1 MAVPVERRTYFM
13 ELQII
18 LLYAGQYQITD
29 ETTGEI
35 KQGVT
40 CNYYFN
46 TDLRAEDNKNGT
58 KGTRPAKGSI
68 DFLLMRK
75 IKSAPALYDA
85 KFEMSVGSD
94 GKPVLKIVDLD
105 YVSDIFI
112 GIVSD
117 QQPAAAP
124 KLPAEPATEPALE
137 SPAEPAEPVSSRSGK
152 K

>member
-1 MAVPVERRTYFM
+1 M

-40 CNYYFN
+40 CNFYFN
-46 TDLRAEDNKNGT
+46 TDLRAEDNKNGS

-68 DFLLMRK
+68 DFLLMKK
-75 IKSAPALYDA
+75 IVSAPALYNA
-85 KFEMSVGSD
+85 KFEMSIGSD
-94 GKPVLKIVDLD
+94 GKPVLKILDLD
-105 YVSDIFI
+105 YVSDIYI
-112 GIVSD
+112 GAVGQQSAGTSEPVSET
-117 QQPAAAP
+117 AS
-124 KLPAEPATEPALE
+124 E
-137 SPAEPAEPVSSRSGK
+137 SPAEPASESLAEPTSESPVKPISGRSGK

>member
-1 MAVPVERRTYFM
+1 M

-40 CNYYFN
+40 CNFYFN
-46 TDLRAEDNKNGT
+46 TDLRAEDNKNGS

-68 DFLLMRK
+68 DFQLMRK
-75 IKSAPALYDA
+75 IKSAPALYNA
-85 KFEMSVGSD
+85 KFEMSIGSD
-94 GKPVLKIVDLD
+94 GKPVLKILDLD

-112 GIVSD
+112 GVVSEK
-117 QQPAAAP
+117 QSEEASEP
-124 KLPAEPATEPALE
+124 PAEPASESQSLTET
-137 SPAEPAEPVSSRSGK
+137 SGRSGK

>member
-1 MAVPVERRTYFM
+1 M

-40 CNYYFN
+40 CNFYFN
-46 TDLRAEDNKNGT
+46 TDLRAEDNKNGS

-68 DFLLMRK
+68 DFLLMNK
-75 IKSAPALYDA
+75 IVSAPALYNA
-85 KFEMSVGSD
+85 KFEMSIGSD
-94 GKPVLKIVDLD
+94 GKPVLKILDLD
-105 YVSDIFI
+105 YVSDIYI
-112 GIVSD
+112 GVVG
-117 QQPAAAP
+117 QQPAGASETVS
-124 KLPAEPATEPALE
+124 EP
-137 SPAEPAEPVSSRSGK
+137 SAEPVSSRSGK

>member
-1 MAVPVERRTYFM
+1 M
-13 ELQII
+13 ELKII

-40 CNYYFN
+40 CNFYFN
-46 TDLRAEDNKNGT
+46 TDLRAEDNKNGS

-68 DFLLMRK
+68 DFQLMKK
-75 IKSAPALYDA
+75 IKSAPALYNA
-85 KFEMSVGSD
+85 KFEMSIGSD
-94 GKPVLKIVDLD
+94 GKPVLKILDLD

-112 GIVSD
+112 GVVSEK
-117 QQPAAAP
+117 QSEEASEQ
-124 KLPAEPATEPALE
+124 PAEPASESQSLTET
-137 SPAEPAEPVSSRSGK
+137 SGRSGK

>member
-1 MAVPVERRTYFM
+1 M
-13 ELQII
+13 EMQII

-29 ETTGEI
+29 ESTGEV

-46 TDLRAEDNKNGT
+46 TDLRAEDNKNGS

-68 DFLLMRK
+68 DFILMKK
-75 IKSAPALYDA
+75 IKSAPALYNA
-85 KFEMSVGSD
+85 KFEMNIGSD
-94 GKPVLKIVDLD
+94 GKPVLKILDLD

-112 GIVSD
+112 GAVTDKPAGPSD
-117 QQPAAAP
+117 IPAELASGSPAQASP
-124 KLPAEPATEPALE
+124 EPAAEPAPA
-137 SPAEPAEPVSSRSGK
+137 SGRSNK

>member
-1 MAVPVERRTYFM
+1 M

-40 CNYYFN
+40 CNFYFN
-46 TDLRAEDNKNGT
+46 TDLRAEDNKNGS

-68 DFLLMRK
+68 DFQLMRK
-75 IKSAPALYDA
+75 IKSAPALYNA
-85 KFEMSVGSD
+85 KFEMSIGSD
-94 GKPVLKIVDLD
+94 GKPVLKILDLD

-112 GIVSD
+112 GVVSEK
-117 QQPAAAP
+117 QSEEASEQ
-124 KLPAEPATEPALE
+124 PAEPASESQSLTET
-137 SPAEPAEPVSSRSGK
+137 SGRSGK

>member
-1 MAVPVERRTYFM
+1 M

-40 CNYYFN
+40 CNFYFN
-46 TDLRAEDNKNGT
+46 TDLRAEDNKNGS

-68 DFLLMRK
+68 DFQLMKK
-75 IKSAPALYDA
+75 IKSAPALYNA
-85 KFEMSVGSD
+85 KFEMSIGSD
-94 GKPVLKIVDLD
+94 GKPVLKILDLD

-112 GIVSD
+112 GVVSEK
-117 QQPAAAP
+117 QSEEASEQ
-124 KLPAEPATEPALE
+124 PAEPASESQSLTET
-137 SPAEPAEPVSSRSGK
+137 SGRSGK

>member
-1 MAVPVERRTYFM
+1 M

-40 CNYYFN
+40 CNFYFN
-46 TDLRAEDNKNGT
+46 TDLRAEDNKNGS

-68 DFLLMRK
+68 DFLLMKK
-75 IKSAPALYDA
+75 IVSAPALYNA
-85 KFEMSVGSD
+85 KFEMSIGSD
-94 GKPVLKIVDLD
+94 GKPVLKILDLD
-105 YVSDIFI
+105 YVSDIYI
-112 GIVSD
+112 GVVG
-117 QQPAAAP
+117 QQPAGASETVS
-124 KLPAEPATEPALE
+124 EPASEP
-137 SPAEPAEPVSSRSGK
+137 SAEPVSGRSGK

>member
-1 MAVPVERRTYFM
+1 M

-40 CNYYFN
+40 CNFYFN
-46 TDLRAEDNKNGT
+46 TDLRAEDNKNGS

-68 DFLLMRK
+68 DFLLMNK
-75 IKSAPALYDA
+75 IVSAPALYNA
-85 KFEMSVGSD
+85 KFEMSIGSD
-94 GKPVLKIVDLD
+94 GKPVLKILDLD
-105 YVSDIFI
+105 YVSDIYI
-112 GIVSD
+112 GVVG
-117 QQPAAAP
+117 QQPAGASETVS
-124 KLPAEPATEPALE
+124 EPASEP
-137 SPAEPAEPVSSRSGK
+137 SAEPVSGRSGK

>member
-1 MAVPVERRTYFM
+1 M

-40 CNYYFN
+40 CNFYFN
-46 TDLRAEDNKNGT
+46 TDLRAEDNKNGS

-68 DFLLMRK
+68 DFLLMKK
-75 IKSAPALYDA
+75 IVSAPALYNA
-85 KFEMSVGSD
+85 KFEMSIGSD
-94 GKPVLKIVDLD
+94 GKPVLKILDLD
-105 YVSDIFI
+105 YVSDIYI
-112 GIVSD
+112 GVVG
-117 QQPAAAP
+117 QQPAGAS
-124 KLPAEPATEPALE
+124 EPVSETASE
-137 SPAEPAEPVSSRSGK
+137 SPAEPASGRSGK

>member
-1 MAVPVERRTYFM
+1 MKGDFFM
-13 ELQII
+13 KMQII

-46 TDLRAEDNKNGT
+46 TDLHAEDNKNGS

-68 DFLLMRK
+68 DFGLMSK
-75 IKSAPALYDA
+75 ITSAPGLYDA
-85 KFEMSVGSD
+85 EFEMNVGSD
-94 GKPVLKIVDLD
+94 GKPTLKIQDLD
-105 YVSDIFI
+105 YVSDVII
-112 GIVSD
+112 G
-117 QQPAAAP
+117 PAPAKTTVDSKPAP
-124 KLPAEPATEPALE
+124 TPASVAPA
-137 SPAEPAEPVSSRSGK
+137 K

>member
-1 MAVPVERRTYFM
+1 M

-40 CNYYFN
+40 CNFYFN
-46 TDLRAEDNKNGT
+46 TDLRAEDNKNGS

-68 DFLLMRK
+68 DFLLMKK
-75 IKSAPALYDA
+75 IVSAPALYNA
-85 KFEMSVGSD
+85 KFEMSIGSD
-94 GKPVLKIVDLD
+94 GKPVLKILDLD
-105 YVSDIFI
+105 YVSDIYI
-112 GIVSD
+112 GVVG
-117 QQPAAAP
+117 QQPAGASETVS
-124 KLPAEPATEPALE
+124 EPASEPA
-137 SPAEPAEPVSSRSGK
+137 AEPVSGRSGK